1 MEYRDF
7 VEQVKNQIQDFLPV
21 KFADATVE
29 VNQVVKNNDCVLD
42 GLLIKTVES
51 NIAPTIY
58 LNPYYKQIQ
67 DGAELDDVLTQIA
80 DVYQSNYI
88 SHDMDMSAILD
99 YEKIKE
105 RIVCKLINME
115 KNQLFLQDKPY
126 SRMED
131 LAVVYQILMDK
142 TKDGTATVT
151 ITDKLMDGYGITLD
165 ELHNKAIQNMDF
177 LQPYCFK
184 GMNEVMAEIY
194 AESIAWEN
202 QISMEEA
209 KEMALQMMLDIPDA
223 MYVLTIETKVNGAN
237 AILND
242 DIRQAIAKQV
252 GDFYVLPSSIH
263 ESLIVPK
270 SNGMKLDD
278 LEQMVQEVNR
288 TQVASEERLSDHVYE
303 YDAKTH
309 ELFRSDKAAE
319 RAMQKAEKAD
329 KHVERVSV
337 KQKLAEKKSVVVI
350 VNSGK
355 ENVTP
360 RHKREAAL

>member
-29 VNQVVKNNDCVLD
+29 INQVIKNNDCVLD
-42 GLLIKTVES
+42 GLLIKTAES

-58 LNPYYKQIQ
+58 LNSYYKQIE
-67 DGAELDDVLTQIA
+67 DGAEFDDVLTQIA
-80 DVYQSNYI
+80 DVYQSHYVG
-88 SHDMDMSAILD
+88 HDMDMSAVTD
-99 YEKIKE
+99 YEKIKD

-115 KNQLFLQDKPY
+115 SNQLFLQDKPY
-126 SRMED
+126 SKMED

-142 TKDGTATVT
+142 TKNGTATVT
-151 ITDKLMDGYGITLD
+151 ITDNLMDGYGITLD
-165 ELHNKAIQNMDF
+165 ELHNTAMQNMDT
-177 LQPYCFK
+177 LQLHCFK

-209 KEMALQMMLDIPDA
+209 KEMALQMMLDIPDS
-223 MYVLTIETKVNGAN
+223 MYVLTNETKVNGAT

-252 GDFYVLPSSIH
+252 GNFYVLPSSLH
-263 ESLIVPK
+263 ETLIVPK
-270 SNGMKLDD
+270 SSGMKMKE
-278 LEQMVQEVNR
+278 LEQMVQEVNQ
-288 TQVASEERLSDHVYE
+288 TQVAAEERLSDHVYE

-309 ELFRSDKAAE
+309 ELFRSDKGLE
-319 RAMQKAEKAD
+319 RARQKAGKQA
-329 KHVERVSV
+329 ERVSV
-337 KQKLAEKKSVVVI
+337 KQKLAEKKSIVVI

-355 ENVTP
+355 ENTVP
-360 RHKREAAL
+360 GKKMESAL

>member
-42 GLLIKTVES
+42 GLLIKTEES

-80 DVYQSNYI
+80 DVYQSHYI
-88 SHDMDMSAILD
+88 GHDMDMSAITD

-115 KNQLFLQDKPY
+115 NNQLFLQDKPY
-126 SRMED
+126 SQMED

-142 TKDGTATVT
+142 TENGTATVT
-151 ITDKLMDGYGITLD
+151 ITDNLMDGYGITLD
-165 ELHNKAIQNMDF
+165 ELHNKAIQNMEI
-177 LQPYCFK
+177 LQPHCFK
-184 GMNEVMAEIY
+184 GMNEVMAEIF

-209 KEMALQMMLDIPDA
+209 KEMALQMMFDIPDTL
-223 MYVLTIETKVNGAN
+223 YVLTNETKVNGAST
-237 AILND
+237 ILND
-242 DIRQAIAKQV
+242 EIRQAIAKQV
-252 GDFYVLPSSIH
+252 GDFYVLPSSLH
-263 ESLIVPK
+263 ETLIVPK
-270 SNGMKLDD
+270 SSGMKLKD
-278 LEQMVQEVNR
+278 LEQMVQEVNQ
-288 TQVASEERLSDHVYE
+288 TQVAPEERLSDYVYE

-309 ELFRSDKAAE
+309 ELFRSDKATE
-319 RAMQKAEKAD
+319 RAMQKAAKQAEK
-329 KHVERVSV
+329 VSV

-350 VNSGK
+350 VNPGK
-355 ENVTP
+355 ENVATGH
-360 RHKREAAL
+360 RREAAL

>member
-7 VEQVKNQIQDFLPV
+7 VEQIKNQIQDFLPV

-42 GLLIKTVES
+42 GLLIKTEES

-80 DVYQSNYI
+80 DVYQSHYI
-88 SHDMDMSAILD
+88 GHDMDMSAITD

-115 KNQLFLQDKPY
+115 NNQLFLQDKPY
-126 SRMED
+126 SQMED
-131 LAVVYQILMDK
+131 LAVVYQILMNK
-142 TKDGTATVT
+142 TENGTATVT
-151 ITDKLMDGYGITLD
+151 ITENLMDGYGITLD
-165 ELHNKAIQNMDF
+165 ELHNKAIQNMEI
-177 LQPYCFK
+177 LQPHCFK
-184 GMNEVMAEIY
+184 GMNEVMAEIF

-209 KEMALQMMLDIPDA
+209 KEMALQMMFDIPDTL
-223 MYVLTIETKVNGAN
+223 YVLTNETKVNGAN
-237 AILND
+237 AILSD

-263 ESLIVPK
+263 ECLIVPK
-270 SNGMKLDD
+270 SNGMKRDD
-278 LEQMVQEVNR
+278 LEQMVQEVNQ
-288 TQVASEERLSDHVYE
+288 TQVAPEERLSDHVYE

-309 ELFRSDKAAE
+309 ELFRSDKAVE
-319 RAMQKAEKAD
+319 RAMQKAAKQAEK
-329 KHVERVSV
+329 VSV

-350 VNSGK
+350 LNPGK
-355 ENVTP
+355 ENVATGH
-360 RHKREAAL
+360 RREAAL

>member
-42 GLLIKTVES
+42 GLLIKTEES

-80 DVYQSNYI
+80 DVYQSHYI
-88 SHDMDMSAILD
+88 GHDMDMSAVLD

-115 KNQLFLQDKPY
+115 NNQLFLQGKPY
-126 SRMED
+126 SQIED

-142 TKDGTATVT
+142 SKNGTATVT
-151 ITDKLMDGYGITLD
+151 ITDNMMDGYGITLD
-165 ELHNKAIQNMDF
+165 ELHNRAIQNMDT

-184 GMNEVMAEIY
+184 GMNEVMAETY

-209 KEMALQMMLDIPDA
+209 KEMALQMMLDIPNA
-223 MYVLTIETKVNGAN
+223 MYVLTNETKVNGAN
-237 AILND
+237 TILND
-242 DIRQAIAKQV
+242 EIRQAIAKQV
-252 GDFYVLPSSIH
+252 GDFYVLPSSLH
-263 ESLIVPK
+263 ETLIVPK
-270 SNGMKLDD
+270 SSGMKLKD
-278 LEQMVQEVNR
+278 LEQMVQEVNQ
-288 TQVASEERLSDHVYE
+288 TQVAEEERLSDHVYE

-309 ELFRSDKAAE
+309 ELFRSDKAVE
-319 RAMQKAEKAD
+319 RARQKVAKQA
-329 KHVERVSV
+329 KRISV
-337 KQKLAEKKSVVVI
+337 KQKLAEKRSVVVI
-350 VNSGK
+350 ANSSK
-355 ENVTP
+355 ENTVP
-360 RHKREAAL
+360 GKKIEAAL

>member
-29 VNQVVKNNDCVLD
+29 VNPVVKNNDCVLD
-42 GLLIKTVES
+42 GLLIKTEES

-58 LNPYYKQIQ
+58 LNPYFKKIE

-80 DVYQSNYI
+80 NVYQSYYI
-88 SHDMDMSAILD
+88 GHDMDMSAIMD

-105 RIVCKLINME
+105 RIICKLINME
-115 KNQLFLQDKPY
+115 NNQLFLQDKPY
-126 SRMED
+126 SQMED

-142 TKDGTATVT
+142 SKNGTSTVT
-151 ITDKLMDGYGITLD
+151 ITDKLMEGYGITLD
-165 ELHNKAIQNMDF
+165 ELHDKAIQNMDA

-194 AESIAWEN
+194 AENIAWE
-202 QISMEEA
+202 QKISPEEA
-209 KEMALQMMLDIPDA
+209 KKIMMDRMQYIPEE
-223 MYVLTIETKVNGAN
+223 MYVLSNDTKVNGAN

-242 DIRQAIAKQV
+242 DIRQMIAKQV

-263 ESLIVPK
+263 ETLIIPK
-270 SNGMKLDD
+270 SSGRELKD
-278 LEQMVQEVNR
+278 LEQMVQEVNQ
-288 TQVASEERLSDHVYE
+288 TQVAPEERLSDHVYE

-309 ELFRSDKAAE
+309 ELFRSDKAVE
-319 RAMQKAEKAD
+319 RAMQKAAKQAEK
-329 KHVERVSV
+329 VSV

-350 VNSGK
+350 VNPGK
-355 ENVTP
+355 ENVATGH
-360 RHKREAAL
+360 RREAAL